1 MAVDLA
7 DLVEPLK
14 REVSPPG
21 TDTFPNA
28 TDDDYI
34 GNLTDAFWELRL
46 FGMLE
51 GFEENAAARGGPPAF
66 TEAIVT
72 PVGVE
77 EGYDQLATPL
87 PGVPDPGYLPGT
99 DLSRDLQQLI
109 VLWAG
114 YKIILTRFAT
124 LQSVFRAKAGPV
136 EYEVQQAATVLK
148 SLLDTL
154 KGRIDAI
161 MGQLSTWASGSD
173 VTVLDSV
180 IERSYAQAVHETW
193 WVR

>member
-1 MAVDLA
+1 VAVDLA

-14 REVSPPG
+14 REVNSPG
-21 TDTFPNA
+21 SETFPNA
-28 TDDDYI
+28 TDDDWI
-34 GNLTDAFWELRL
+34 GHLTDAFWELRL

-51 GFEENAAARGGPPAF
+51 GFEENAAARGGPPSF

-99 DLSRDLQQLI
+99 DLSRDMQQLI

-114 YKIILTRFAT
+114 YKIILTRFST

-148 SLLDTL
+148 SLLDAL
-154 KGRIDAI
+154 KARIDAI
-161 MGQLSTWASGSD
+161 MRQLSSWNVGND

-180 IERSYAQAVHETW
+180 IERSYAQATGETW

>member
-1 MAVDLA
+1 MAVDLGN
-7 DLVEPLK
+7 LVDSLK
-14 REVSPPG
+14 REVNPPG
-21 TDTFPNA
+21 SETFPNA
-28 TDDDYI
+28 TDDDFI

-51 GFEENAAARGGPPAF
+51 GFEENAAARGGPPSF
-66 TEAIVT
+66 VDAIVT
-72 PVGVE
+72 PVGVY
-77 EGYDQLATPL
+77 EGYDQMATPL
-87 PGVPDPGYLPGT
+87 PGVPDPGYAPGV

-161 MGQLSTWASGSD
+161 MANLSSWGGGTD
-173 VTVLDSV
+173 VTMLDNV
-180 IERSYAQAVHETW
+180 IERSYAQAVGETW